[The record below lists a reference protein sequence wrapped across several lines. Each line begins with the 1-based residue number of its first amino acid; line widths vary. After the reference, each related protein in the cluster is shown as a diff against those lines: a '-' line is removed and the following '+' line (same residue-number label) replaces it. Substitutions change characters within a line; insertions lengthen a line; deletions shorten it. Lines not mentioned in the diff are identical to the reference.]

1 MLAGGMNT
9 NAIKEVISRINAGT
23 IYIDA
28 GKAATFVGSLLKA
41 ANGSIKADVLHLLN
55 SSAEIVTQQGRIREL
70 VGWVGK
76 SPNENNL
83 PQNVKEELAI
93 ITYNLSKK
101 LESHPELIETRLARA
116 LLMPPPP
123 LIGLSGQPMS
133 YSDVGAALL
142 QNSPSSYSTNI
153 VEDAYLNKQIT
164 PLLIILDKLG
174 LLEKAINII
183 YH

>member
-55 SSAEIVTQQGRIREL
+55 SPAEIATQQGRIREL

-93 ITYNLSKK
+93 ITRSKDGNKSNK
-101 LESHPELIETRLARA
+101 LPVAPANNVSNSAS
-116 LLMPPPP
+116 LMPGGNPNDDDPFAHFKKKD
-123 LIGLSGQPMS
+123 GSNRYECEKS
-133 YSDVGAALL
+133 E
-142 QNSPSSYSTNI
+142 SP
-153 VEDAYLNKQIT
+153 E
-164 PLLIILDKLG
+164 
-174 LLEKAINII
+174 
-183 YH
+183 

>member
-1 MLAGGMNT
+1 MNT

-23 IYIDA
+23 IDIDV

-55 SSAEIVTQQGRIREL
+55 SSAEIVTQQGRIKEL

-93 ITYNLSKK
+93 ITRSKDGDK
-101 LESHPELIETRLARA
+101 SNKPPAA
-116 LLMPPPP
+116 PANNVSNSASLMP
-123 LIGLSGQPMS
+123 GG
-133 YSDVGAALL
+133 
-142 QNSPSSYSTNI
+142 NSNDDDPFAHFKKKDGSNHYECEKFKSP
-153 VEDAYLNKQIT
+153 EWNK
-164 PLLIILDKLG
+164 
-174 LLEKAINII
+174 A
-183 YH
+183 